1 MWTTKR
7 LLLLLTGFGLF
18 VACYLVY
25 AFYLGGIDGLPPLA
39 EGYGP
44 RESGQAGP
52 SIIFTPPHTDQKLDM
67 AFGDDDTRKMP
78 IKLEVN
84 SKNLVLAS
92 ENFDVLPDG
101 RVRLTPFLLA
111 IFGKNTPQGKFPE
124 INTIKGDVAYL
135 TFDQPVN
142 NIAEIGKRKITAGE
156 LTGKIY
162 IKNNRRTATQDDD
175 LSLTTPGPMYYREDQ
190 HLIWTMA
197 PVRMLDTQSKPE
209 PTTIT
214 ADGLDLVL
222 TADKPETPGKPAP
235 APATAKKDKPTVG
248 GVETI
253 TLRANVEM
261 HLIDTNSGF
270 LGGADKPKATDKKS
284 VAKADDANAD
294 KPKVVITT
302 PGPFRYD
309 VATDRAR
316 FDVPAKR
323 GPLPEKVTV
332 TRLSGP
338 PGKEKHDYLYCE
350 HLELQFQRKADA
362 SPTPAPAPAPAAGD
376 SPVQNS
382 MDLSIQD
389 AHATG
394 REVELISEAEG
405 LHAIGNDFFYDA
417 RTKVSIL
424 KGTPEM
430 VALKDGNEIH
440 CPMLHMVNVG
450 DKDAQQVKAMG
461 KGYVSILD
469 KASSWK
475 RSQYAHWDESANF
488 SKEGDF
494 DCLTLTGKG
503 RFEDREHH
511 QVLGADRLKVWLMPG
526 TKETD
531 KAANN
536 EPQKMR
542 PHHLEGEGHVIANS
556 DDLIIEEPTEHLY
569 VWFRDTPMNPTADVT
584 VPAPGPA
591 FAEMPAGQASMPMGE
606 RAAAAPPPMSNPE
619 PVAAADDTHVAGKP
633 AAGQPPRPLNQGVGQ
648 APLPTGAATAAKK
661 PPLRLS
667 ARSVEAF
674 INRTAEKNDLEKIR
688 CDGHVVVLQAPQN
701 PEDPND
707 KGVDIRGDK
716 LTLDNAPEGG
726 ILLVTGNMAV
736 VQLSKITISG
746 DEVNINQ
753 RTNQAWVPCRGWMK
767 MLSTAALTDGA
778 TKPEPK
784 PTSAAKTPE
793 KASELT
799 IYWKKDMQFD
809 GRHAVFQG
817 DIQAEQ
823 EASRLLCQEMQ
834 VFLDNPVSLKEGQKG
849 SQPAK
854 VKELVCDKS
863 VRMDEAVNDKDGKLV
878 RKSRLMAP
886 VVAVNNEDGEM
897 NAPGP
902 GVVYLLQY
910 GSSDDTGLGP
920 KAPTPPARPAGE
932 KTPPKTELKLT
943 RINYLD
949 RLYSNNIKRT
959 ATFYGSV
966 EVINLPT
973 DNIDQVV
980 DVDKPPKGCLYL
992 RCEQLKVFSHKL
1004 PDGRTTQE
1012 MDAMK
1017 HVVVQSQEFWGVAE
1031 KVTFDESKDL
1041 VIMEGGDGGK
1051 ATLYRDRVKGGN
1063 GDKLRGKKIWY
1074 WRKTNEFKIE
1084 GGDAIDVR

>member
-1 MWTTKR
+1 MWTSKR
-7 LLLLLTGFGLF
+7 LLLLFTGFGLF
-18 VACYLVY
+18 FTCYVVY
-25 AFYLGGIDGLPPLA
+25 AAYLGGIDGLPPLPEEWRCNA
-39 EGYGP
+39 
-44 RESGQAGP
+44 SG
-52 SIIFTPPHTDQKLDM
+52 DQKRPIRHQPQTDEKLGK
-67 AFGDDDTRKMP
+67 AFGNREDIQKMP

-92 ENFDVLPDG
+92 ETFDVLKDG

-111 IFGKNTPQGKFPE
+111 VFGKDPGPGKFPE
-124 INTIKGDVAYL
+124 INTVKGDVAFL

-142 NIAEIGKRKITAGE
+142 NIAEIGKRKIVAGE
-156 LTGKIY
+156 LQGNIY
-162 IKNNRRTATQDDD
+162 IQNNRRTAAQDDD

-214 ADGLDLVL
+214 AEGLDLLL
-222 TADKPETPGKPAP
+222 TPDKPAAPGQPPAP
-235 APATAKKDKPTVG
+235 KKDGVSGVDTVM
-248 GVETI
+248 
-253 TLRANVEM
+253 LRSNVEM
-261 HLIDTNSGF
+261 HLIDANSGF
-270 LGGADKPKATDKKS
+270 LGETKPVDKK
-284 VAKADDANAD
+284 AKPDDPNAD

-309 VATDRAR
+309 VATDHAR

-338 PGKEKHDYLYCE
+338 PGQEKHEFLYCE
-350 HLELQFQRKADA
+350 HLDLQFQRKSDK
-362 SPTPAPAPAPAAGD
+362 PKTGGEPAAINAVD
-376 SPVQNS
+376 SQQS
-382 MDLSIQD
+382 IDLKIQD

-394 REVELISEAEG
+394 HEVELISEGEG

-450 DKDAQQVKAMG
+450 DKDAQQVKAVG

-469 KASSWK
+469 KDTSWK
-475 RSQYAHWDESANF
+475 RSQYALWEESANF

-494 DCLTLTGKG
+494 DCLTLNGKG

-511 QVLGADRLKVWLMPG
+511 QTLGADRLKVWFVPG
-526 TKETD
+526 NKDAD
-531 KAANN
+531 KDKKDG
-536 EPQKMR
+536 EKRKMR
-542 PHHLEGEGHVIANS
+542 PHHLEGEGHVTAES
-556 DDLIIEEPTEHLY
+556 DDLVIREPTEHLY
-569 VWFRDTPMNPTADVT
+569 VWFRDEAPKLASEVTAP
-584 VPAPGPA
+584 PAGPA
-591 FAEMPAGQASMPMGE
+591 FAEAPEGQASMPTGE
-606 RAAAAPPPMSNPE
+606 PAMKKP
-619 PVAAADDTHVAGKP
+619 ADKQVAGKSRP
-633 AAGQPPRPLNQGVGQ
+633 LNAEIGQPPP
-648 APLPTGAATAAKK
+648 PPEPTTDKSPARK

-674 INRTAEKNDLEKIR
+674 VARTSSKNELEKIR
-688 CDGHVVVLQAPQN
+688 CEGHVVVLQDPQH
-701 PEDPND
+701 PEDPHD

-716 LTLDNAPEGG
+716 LTLDHGAEGG
-726 ILLVTGNMAV
+726 ILLVTGDMAV

-753 RTNQAWVPCRGWMK
+753 RTNQAWVPGRGWMK
-767 MLSTAALTDGA
+767 MLAQAAFSEDA
-778 TKPEPK
+778 RKPETP
-784 PTSAAKTPE
+784 PPGTAKQPE
-793 KASELT
+793 KLSEMT
-799 IYWKKDMQFD
+799 IHWKKDMQFD

-823 EASRLLCQEMQ
+823 ERSRLLCQEMQ
-834 VFLDNPVSLKEGQKG
+834 VFLDKPVSLKESQKG
-849 SQPAK
+849 TASAK

-863 VRMDEAVNDKDGKLV
+863 VRMDELVADKDGKIV
-878 RKSRLMAP
+878 RKTRVMAP

-910 GSSDDTGLGP
+910 ANADDGP
-920 KAPTPPARPAGE
+920 GAPKRDANKPP
-932 KTPPKTELKLT
+932 PPQQLKLT

-949 RLYSNNIKRT
+949 RLYSNNSKRT

-966 EVINLPT
+966 EVVNLPT
-973 DNIDQVV
+973 ENIDETI
-980 DVDKPPKGCLYL
+980 DVDNPPKGCLYL
-992 RCEQLKVFSHKL
+992 RCEQLKVYSQKE
-1004 PDGRTTQE
+1004 PDGRTSQQ
-1012 MDAMK
+1012 MDAMR
-1017 HVVVQSQEFWGVAE
+1017 HVVVQSQEFWGVADR
-1031 KVTFDESKDL
+1031 VTFDESKDL
-1041 VIMEGGDGGK
+1041 VILEGGENGK

-1063 GDKLRGKKIWY
+1063 GDKIQGTKIWY
-1074 WRKTNEFKIE
+1074 WRKTNDFKVE
-1084 GGDAIDVR
+1084 GGRSLDVR